1 MCPYAA
7 ERPARRGQKAART
20 PQTSED
26 GLGFAIPRI
35 LQPGGVEA
43 PAPDRNDPMSSILTN
58 TSSMVALQTL
68 KGLNRGLAGV
78 QNEIS
83 TGLKVSSAKDN
94 ASTWAIASTM
104 TSDVGAYKKMSES
117 LTAASETIGVARNAA
132 EQMVDILKQ
141 VQGKVIEGKKPGA
154 DLAKLQADVDAMTAT
169 MQSIGASAQ
178 VNGIN
183 MVNNTDTQSFS
194 VSLTRVGAGDVGLE
208 VLGVDGVDLVTDA
221 AADVTLVADATD
233 ESDIDAVET
242 QLQAAIDAAAGFGS
256 AQIRLDAQNEFLGK
270 QMDSIKTAAGAMVD
284 ADMEEASA
292 RLTALQTQQQLG
304 IQALSIANQA
314 PQSIM
319 SLFR

>member
-1 MCPYAA
+1 
-7 ERPARRGQKAART
+7 
-20 PQTSED
+20 
-26 GLGFAIPRI
+26 
-35 LQPGGVEA
+35 
-43 PAPDRNDPMSSILTN
+43 MSSILTN

-68 KGLNRGLAGV
+68 KSLNRDLAGV

-132 EQMVDILKQ
+132 EQMVDVLKQ
-141 VQGKVIEGKKPGA
+141 VQAKVVEAKKPGA
-154 DLAKLQADVDAMTAT
+154 DLVALQADVDAMTAT

-183 MVNNTDTQSFS
+183 MVDNTTTQSFT

-208 VLGVDGVDLVTDA
+208 VLDVDGIDLVTDA
-221 AADVTLVADATD
+221 AADVTLVADAND
-233 ESDIDAVET
+233 ESDVDAVET
-242 QLQAAIDAAAGFGS
+242 QLQAAIDAAASFGA
-256 AQIRLDAQNEFLGK
+256 AQARIDAQNDFLGK
-270 QMDSIKTAAGAMVD
+270 QMDAIKTAAGAMVD

-304 IQALSIANQA
+304 IQSLSIANTNSENILQ
-314 PQSIM
+314 
-319 SLFR
+319 LFRQ